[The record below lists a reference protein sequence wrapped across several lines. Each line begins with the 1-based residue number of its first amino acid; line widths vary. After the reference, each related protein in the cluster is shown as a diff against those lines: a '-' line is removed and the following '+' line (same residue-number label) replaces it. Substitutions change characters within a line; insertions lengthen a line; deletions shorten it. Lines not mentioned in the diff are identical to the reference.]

1 MEYYNYLKSLHHI
14 CNYLFAGLFYI
25 VRLLFTKLKQMTNHP
40 LKKEILQTQYKIMTY
55 RLWWYII
62 TILGDSS

>member
-1 MEYYNYLKSLHHI
+1 MEYYNYLKSHTIFVITCLQV
-14 CNYLFAGLFYI
+14 YSI

-62 TILGDSS
+62 TILRRF